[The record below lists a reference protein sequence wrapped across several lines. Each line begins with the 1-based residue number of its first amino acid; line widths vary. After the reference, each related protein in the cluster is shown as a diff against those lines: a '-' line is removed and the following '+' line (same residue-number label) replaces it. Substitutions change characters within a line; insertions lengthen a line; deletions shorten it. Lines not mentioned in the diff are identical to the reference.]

1 MTRRKRQRANSLLQ
15 TRFEPRFLQ
24 MCSAA
29 AAGVKKQETEL
40 NTKINNLKHNEK
52 LLNTEIE
59 KLKDN
64 EYIARFIEEVC
75 YGMWGHFI
83 GAPMGFLILLLD
95 FNMYNGSSKL
105 YLTMFLPFAIV
116 NFILD
121 LLPAFVLRYNLNR
134 LQILYKFNLKHQKE
148 GN

>member
-1 MTRRKRQRANSLLQ
+1 MIIS
-15 TRFEPRFLQ
+15 
-24 MCSAA
+24 
-29 AAGVKKQETEL
+29 
-40 NTKINNLKHNEK
+40 I
-52 LLNTEIE
+52 
-59 KLKDN
+59 D
-64 EYIARFIEEVC
+64 FI
-75 YGMWGHFI
+75 
-83 GAPMGFLILLLD
+83 ILLISMFLVNEL
-95 FNMYNGSSKL
+95 FSSCLLIMYNGSSKL